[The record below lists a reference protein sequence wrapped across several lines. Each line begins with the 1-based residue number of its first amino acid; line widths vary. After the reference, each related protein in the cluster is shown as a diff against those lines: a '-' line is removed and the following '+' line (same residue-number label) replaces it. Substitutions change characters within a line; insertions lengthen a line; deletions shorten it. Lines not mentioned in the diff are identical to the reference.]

1 MKITEVTSKTF
12 FYSTKTVSDDEGH
25 THPDPDL
32 KEHKVKTTLFSIHT
46 DEGISG
52 YSFGVGKEITEQN
65 GRILF
70 NLNVRSGDVAYFF
83 II

>member
-46 DEGISG
+46 EI
-52 YSFGVGKEITEQN
+52 FTGKVDWH
-65 GRILF
+65 ILIF
-70 NLNVRSGDVAYFF
+70 PLVKKHQKINFSCQV
-83 II
+83 

>member
-32 KEHKVKTTLFSIHT
+32 KEHKVKTTLFSKFVIN
-46 DEGISG
+46 I
-52 YSFGVGKEITEQN
+52 
-65 GRILF
+65 
-70 NLNVRSGDVAYFF
+70 FF
-83 II
+83 M